1 MISFADLEV
10 QPFSTPAHGDGYE
23 TIEKQVPYAAP
34 LPASSYCE
42 QKQLRFVGHDS
53 GKRESDN
60 VLPLPR
66 QAQPHPRHRHQSG
79 ALGCGP
85 RLAVGRVETV
95 VHDAHHRIEVED
107 PALGDGDL
115 SWNPCI
121 GLASLARP

>member
-1 MISFADLEV
+1 MISFADIEV

-79 ALGCGP
+79 ARSEEHTSELQSLM
-85 RLAVGRVETV
+85 RISYAVFCLKKKNNTT
-95 VHDAHHRIEVED
+95 
-107 PALGDGDL
+107 
-115 SWNPCI
+115 S
-121 GLASLARP
+121 